1 MQLRSTRHLIVL
13 TAMWG
18 ALSFHW
24 TVLGNNV
31 IPTRVLWFASDSN
44 KGSVLGLVTVIGA
57 LVSML
62 TGPIAGVLSDE
73 SRLRWGRRRPFL
85 AAGLL
90 VNAVALLAL
99 VGASTLTAFVLA
111 FVAVQFCANFAGSPY
126 TALIPDQV
134 PDIQKGK
141 ATGFA
146 GFAEVIGRLVGAIFG
161 GLMIAMPAT
170 AAFLAPVLFFLPQR
184 LRTDP
189 MLPLVLLVVGVT
201 LGTMVFTLVQVHEE
215 VPPHPP
221 HARRAHILQHAFT
234 FDVRAEAS
242 FAWLL
247 AARGFNMLAVNTIVT
262 FLLYYVRDY
271 LGVTDL
277 TDANAKLGYLFAV
290 SAVTTLP
297 SALIVGYMIDR
308 HQRRKLWVYA
318 SSIGLAVVSISFIII
333 QRFTDAVVVGAV
345 FGLCWGAYFTSDW
358 ALALALLPK
367 GDEAAKYMGIW
378 GIAGTFPQVLAPGI
392 GGFLLDGF
400 NRVGPNW
407 GYPAVFV
414 TVVLY
419 LVVGAAML
427 VKVVEPV
434 PVSTTTLRSAA
445 PDSGGGNRH

>member
-1 MQLRSTRHLIVL
+1 MML
-13 TAMWG
+13 TTMWG

-31 IPTRVLWFASDSN
+31 IPTRVLGFASESN
-44 KGSVLGLVTVIGA
+44 KGSLLGLVTVIGA
-57 LVSML
+57 LMSML

-73 SRLRWGRRRPFL
+73 SRLRWGRRLPFL
-85 AAGLL
+85 AVGLL
-90 VNAVALLAL
+90 ANAVALLAL
-99 VGASTLTAFVLA
+99 VGTSTLTGFILA

-134 PDIQKGK
+134 PDLQKGK

-146 GFAEVIGRLVGAIFG
+146 GFAEVIGRLVGAILG
-161 GLMIAMPAT
+161 GVMISMPAT
-170 AAFLAPVLFFLPQR
+170 AAMLAPVFFFLPTE
-184 LRTDP
+184 LRSDP
-189 MLPLVLLVVGVT
+189 MLPLMLLVVGVT
-201 LGTMVFTLVQVHEE
+201 LGALVFTLIQVREE
-215 VPPHPP
+215 VPDNLPP
-221 HARRAHILQHAFT
+221 PRRAHILWHAFT
-234 FDVRAEAS
+234 FDVRNEAS

-247 AARGFNMLAVNTIVT
+247 AARGCNMLAINTIVT

-277 TDANAKLGYLFAV
+277 TEANAKLGYLFAV

-297 SALIVGYMIDR
+297 SALIVGYLIDR
-308 HQRRKLWVYA
+308 DQRRKLWVYA
-318 SSIGLAVVSISFIII
+318 SSIGLALVSIGFIVI
-333 QRFTDAVVVGAV
+333 QHFHDAVVVGAV

-358 ALALALLPK
+358 ALALTLLPK

-392 GGFLLDGF
+392 GGLLLDAF
-400 NRVGPNW
+400 NRLGPNW

-419 LVVGAAML
+419 LVVGAVML
-427 VKVVEPV
+427 VKVVEPEPTV
-434 PVSTTTLRSAA
+434 AVASAVV
-445 PDSGGGNRH
+445 D